1 MKAYDAIKKQD
12 VEVTAQDLIKAID
25 DNRQVDL
32 IFAEPRTDEDGYLTW
47 DRENWLLVK
56 PGKYQRNYF
65 LAGRALRDFTHHNIS
80 DLLNSFFPD
89 QAEKIEI
96 N

>member
-1 MKAYDAIKKQD
+1 MKAYDVQKKEEL
-12 VEVTAQDLIKAID
+12 EVTYDDLMKYID
-25 DNRQVDL
+25 SNRQVDL
-32 IFAEPRTDEDGYLTW
+32 VFSEPRKDEDGYLTW

-56 PGKYQRNYF
+56 EGKYQRNYF
-65 LAGRALRDFTHHNIS
+65 LNGTALYDFTHHTKY
-80 DLLNSFFPD
+80 DMKNSFFPE